1 MMTAR
6 EAAEHLGVSVS
17 SIYALAAPAG
27 PILCYRIG
35 RAVRFSLA
43 DIEEYKLTCRI
54 APHERGRVKGAR
66 TVIPA
71 SLDIVECFRKAG
83 IEIRPEHMVRKRR
96 PE

>member
-1 MMTAR
+1 MMSAR

-27 PILCYRIG
+27 PIPCYRIG

-43 DIEEYKLTCRI
+43 DIEEYKSSCRI
-54 APHERGRVKGAR
+54 APLERGRLKGRR
-66 TVIPA
+66 TLEPA

-83 IEIRPEHMVRKRR
+83 IEIRPEHMVRKKR